1 LPRSGLSL
9 RVLILETG
17 PVTERLRV
25 RAIDDDEGGR
35 LVRIIRRGSGSV
47 VTWRRAQM
55 VLLSAQ
61 GMDAAAIAKVAF
73 TSEDRVRDVIRNF
86 NADGFSSLYPKY
98 KGGHPPKF
106 TLLQRREIKKIA
118 KSKPVEHDLPF
129 STWSLAKLADFLVA
143 EGVVDDISHEGLR
156 VLLREEGVSFQR
168 VKTWKA
174 SKDPDY
180 AAKKARVEHL
190 YAIADR
196 EVVPEP
202 GEPEVIF
209 CVDEFGP
216 LNLQPRPG
224 RQWAA
229 VSGKRKEPGRAPRP
243 RMRATYTRTEGVRH
257 LFAALELGEDK
268 LFGHIKP
275 RKTRARFLEFCRY
288 LRTRYPSSVRIAII
302 CDNFSPHLTTRKDA
316 RVGTWAMANNVEIA
330 YTPTNSSWLNR
341 IEAQFT
347 ALRYFTL
354 DGTDHPGHK
363 EQASMIRRYII
374 WRNNHAYDE
383 KLRRIVDRA
392 NVA

>member
-1 LPRSGLSL
+1 M
-9 RVLILETG
+9 
-17 PVTERLRV
+17 TERLRV
-25 RAIDDDEGGR
+25 REIDDDEGHR

-61 GMDAAAIAKVAF
+61 GMDVPAIAKVAF

-86 NADGFSSLYPKY
+86 NADGFDSLYPRY

-106 TLLQRREIKKIA
+106 TLAQRREIKKIA
-118 KSKPVEHDLPF
+118 KSKPAEHDLPF
-129 STWSLAKLADFLVA
+129 SAWSLAKLADFLVA

-156 VLLREEGVSFQR
+156 VLLRQEGVSFQR

-196 EVVPEP
+196 EVVPDS

-229 VSGKRKEPGRAPRP
+229 VSGKGKEAGRAPRP
-243 RMRATYTRTEGVRH
+243 RMRATYTRTERVRH

-275 RKTRARFLEFCRY
+275 RKTRGRFLEFCRY
-288 LRTRYPSSVRIAII
+288 LRTLYPSSTRIAII
-302 CDNFSPHLTTRKDA
+302 CDNFSPHLTTRRDG
-316 RVGTWAMANNVEIA
+316 RVGAWATANNAEIA

-354 DGTDHPGHK
+354 DGTDHASHK
-363 EQASMIRRYII
+363 EQASIIRRYII

-383 KLRRIVDRA
+383 RLRRIVERA